1 MIRASQLLI
10 LSCFFK
16 DYEPGIEGLCER
28 RVDSIEQS
36 IDRDIN
42 MYFSY
47 IVFLIV
53 IDWLIVQCLMKH
65 DIWGIVEDTCK
76 IT

>member
-53 IDWLIVQCLMKH
+53 ID
-65 DIWGIVEDTCK
+65 
-76 IT
+76 